1 MSIYQALCDEDIL
14 EKARGLLTQGGFFLR
29 DTDGRITCERSVSWD
44 QPWHHVKHMD
54 SVDCVLWFQIIFN
67 GFSLPLPKEERF
79 VPLGC
84 QDCYKVVVRP
94 KTLKGLF
101 SLLTMQKKLNRPSKC
116 GIETRPSV
124 CGLYGG
130 YFYNRGLEEGL
141 ERYKEVRAAV
151 NDTGNLGPDT
161 VVMLKRGC
169 TEMEH
174 ATKPSN
180 EWGITDKQLHIESL
194 VLRKF
199 VIDPQ
204 SRMQTE
210 SIQLHT
216 HKAWIEWAYQNGDMT
231 YLEYTDGK
239 PLPQYPAY
247 VTYHDPKTG
256 ENNGT
261 K

>member
-1 MSIYQALCDEDIL
+1 MSVYQALCDEDIL
-14 EKARGLLTQGGFFLR
+14 EKARGLLTSGGFFLR

-101 SLLTMQKKLNRPSKC
+101 SLLAMQKKLNRPSKC

-141 ERYKEVRAAV
+141 ERYKEVRGAV
-151 NDTGNLGPDT
+151 NDTDNLGPDT

-180 EWGITDKQLHIESL
+180 EWTITDKQLHIESL

-210 SIQLHT
+210 SIQLHA
-216 HKAWIEWAYQNGDMT
+216 HKQWIEWAYQMGDMT

-239 PLPQYPAY
+239 PLPQYPEY
-247 VTYHDPKTG
+247 VTYHHLSTG
-256 ENNGT
+256 EKNGT

>member
-1 MSIYQALCDEDIL
+1 
-14 EKARGLLTQGGFFLR
+14 
-29 DTDGRITCERSVSWD
+29 
-44 QPWHHVKHMD
+44 
-54 SVDCVLWFQIIFN
+54 
-67 GFSLPLPKEERF
+67 
-79 VPLGC
+79 
-84 QDCYKVVVRP
+84 
-94 KTLKGLF
+94 
-101 SLLTMQKKLNRPSKC
+101 
-116 GIETRPSV
+116 
-124 CGLYGG
+124 LYGG

-151 NDTGNLGPDT
+151 NDTDNLGTDT

-180 EWGITDKQLHIESL
+180 EWTITDKQLHIESL

-210 SIQLHT
+210 SIQLHA
-216 HKAWIEWAYQNGDMT
+216 HKQWIEWAYQMGDMT

-239 PLPQYPAY
+239 PLPQYPEY
-247 VTYHDPKTG
+247 VTYHHLSTG
-256 ENNGT
+256 EKNGT